1 MIKLGGV
8 GNMPCKVLELYLMD
22 ACLSIFGL
30 INLGEALSL
39 NVIKIKRP
47 IATEQRYVQL
57 VVECYVKS

>member
-1 MIKLGGV
+1 
-8 GNMPCKVLELYLMD
+8 MPCKVLELYLMD